1 MLNCKLNFVS
11 TKQAIRANL
20 GVDRRVGP
28 GSDWLAVEVVLD
40 RLYATVVVRG
50 RLGGQRVLLAH
61 QTRSTE
67 KRNYFFCQF
76 KFIFFTFVSKSLS
89 KPVLMYTIDVNASV
103 HHQIECS
110 IK

>member
-1 MLNCKLNFVS
+1 MCKICRKKTVLTVLNCKLNFVS
-11 TKQAIRANL
+11 TKQAISANL

-50 RLGGQRVLLAH
+50 RLGGQRVLLAQ

-67 KRNYFFCQF
+67 KGNLFLLLIQDYIVYICVKAGF
-76 KFIFFTFVSKSLS
+76 
-89 KPVLMYTIDVNASV
+89 NV
-103 HHQIECS
+103 HN
-110 IK
+110 